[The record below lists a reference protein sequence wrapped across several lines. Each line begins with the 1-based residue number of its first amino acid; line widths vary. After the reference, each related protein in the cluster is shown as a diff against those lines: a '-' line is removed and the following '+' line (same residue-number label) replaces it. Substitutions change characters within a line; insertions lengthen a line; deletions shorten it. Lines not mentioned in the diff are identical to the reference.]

1 MLLKKKRSR
10 ELLLIY
16 LFLLPAFAVFML
28 YRIIPLGWNLVLS
41 FQEWKAIG
49 PNPWIGLS
57 NYTKMFKDEVF
68 WKSLSNTIIYFI
80 VGSPV
85 AIILAIFIAISVNQ
99 PLKGRNVYRALIFIP
114 YPITPI
120 AIGII
125 WQWLYNERFGLINYI
140 LRSIGIVDEGIPF
153 LQSFRW
159 ALPSVILTS
168 IWQVVGFF
176 FILVLTGLQSIPSEL
191 YEAAIIDGASAR
203 NRFFRITLPLIRST
217 IFICFIVGIINS
229 FTLFDLI
236 YVMTGGGPGHSTE
249 ILITYIYK
257 NAFSFGKMG
266 YAASITVILFL
277 FLLIIT
283 YLMNRV
289 SGGEAGGMEIYE

>member
-57 NYTKMFKDEVF
+57 NYTKMLKDEVF

-80 VGSPV
+80 IGSPI
-85 AIILAIFIAISVNQ
+85 AIILAIIIAIFVNQ

-140 LRSIGIVDEGIPF
+140 LRSIGIVGEGIPF

-176 FILVLTGLQSIPSEL
+176 FILILTGLQSIPSEL

-283 YLMNRV
+283 YLMNRI

>member
-80 VGSPV
+80 VGSPI

-266 YAASITVILFL
+266 YAASITIILFL

>member
-1 MLLKKKRSR
+1 MLLKRKRSR

-16 LFLLPAFAVFML
+16 LFLLPALAVFL
-28 YRIIPLGWNLVLS
+28 IYRIIPLGWNLFLS

-49 PNPWIGLS
+49 PNSWIGLS
-57 NYTKMFKDEVF
+57 NYAKMFKDDVF
-68 WKSLSNTIIYFI
+68 WKSLANTMIYFA
-80 VGSPV
+80 VGSPI
-85 AIILAIFIAISVNQ
+85 AIILAIFIAIFVNQ
-99 PLKGRNVYRALIFIP
+99 PLRGRNIYRALIFIP

-120 AIGII
+120 AVGII
-125 WQWLYNERFGLINYI
+125 WQWLYNERFGLINYL
-140 LRSIGIVDEGIPF
+140 LRSIGIVDQGIPF
-153 LQSFRW
+153 LQSFQW
-159 ALPSVILTS
+159 ALPAVILTS

-191 YEAAIIDGASAR
+191 YEAAIIDGASSR

-249 ILITYIYK
+249 ILITYIYM

-283 YLMNRV
+283 YGMNRV

>member
-140 LRSIGIVDEGIPF
+140 LRSIGIVGEGIPF

-176 FILVLTGLQSIPSEL
+176 FILILTGLQSIPSEL

>member
-1 MLLKKKRSR
+1 MASKKEFRQVR
-10 ELLLIY
+10 WMIY
-16 LFLLPAFAVFML
+16 LFLFPSLAIFLL
-28 YRIIPLGWNLVLS
+28 YRIVPLVWNLALS
-41 FQEWKAIG
+41 FQEWKPIG
-49 PNPWIGLS
+49 ANVFVGLS
-57 NYTKMFKDEVF
+57 NYIEMFRSDVF
-68 WKSLSNTIIYFI
+68 WQSLLHTVIYFFI
-80 VGSPV
+80 GSPITIGIAIFV
-85 AIILAIFIAISVNQ
+85 AILVNR
-99 PLKGRNVYRALIFIP
+99 PLFGRNAYRAIVFLP
-114 YPITPI
+114 YPITPVAI
-120 AIGII
+120 AII
-125 WQWLYNERFGLINYI
+125 WKWLYDEKVGLINYI

-153 LQSFRW
+153 LQSFHW
-159 ALPSVILTS
+159 ALPAVIMTS

-191 YEAAIIDGASAR
+191 YEAAIIDGASPR

-249 ILITYIYK
+249 ILITYIYM

-277 FLLIIT
+277 FLLVIT
-283 YLMNRV
+283 YVMNRV
-289 SGGEAGGMEIYE
+289 SGGEAGGMEVYE

>member
-57 NYTKMFKDEVF
+57 NYTKMLKDEVF

-140 LRSIGIVDEGIPF
+140 LRSIGIVGEGIPF

-176 FILVLTGLQSIPSEL
+176 FILILTGLQSIPSEL

-283 YLMNRV
+283 YLMNRI

>member
-140 LRSIGIVDEGIPF
+140 LRSIGIVGEGIPF

-176 FILVLTGLQSIPSEL
+176 FILILTGLQSIPSEL

-283 YLMNRV
+283 YLMNRI

>member
-68 WKSLSNTIIYFI
+68 WKSLSNTIIYLI

-140 LRSIGIVDEGIPF
+140 LRSIGIVGEGIPF

-176 FILVLTGLQSIPSEL
+176 FILILTGLQSIPSEL

>member
-140 LRSIGIVDEGIPF
+140 LRSIGIVGEGIPF

-176 FILVLTGLQSIPSEL
+176 FILILTGLQSIPSEL

-289 SGGEAGGMEIYE
+289 SGGDAGGMEIYE